1 VLASGQICSLH
12 IRNCYSLDIMQ
23 NEENQKPLRHWQL
36 GHEGEHRWPVA
47 IVVTLVI
54 ALQFSLSP
62 AFSLSFK
69 NQICILEA
77 VLLLIVV
84 AINPRRIS
92 SHIPSARFV
101 GLALT
106 WLMTL
111 SNTMSA
117 IKLIDAMISGE
128 ITNARQLLLSAGS
141 IWIMNI
147 VVFALW
153 YWELDRG
160 GPGKR
165 AEARKPFPDFMF
177 PQMSNPGFSP
187 SGWHP
192 TFFDYLYTSFTNASA
207 FSPTDVMPL
216 TRWAKMLMLIQS
228 LTALLMVGLVIAR
241 AVNILR

>member
-1 VLASGQICSLH
+1 MLLLVLG
-12 IRNCYSLDIMQ
+12 IMQ
-23 NEENQKPLRHWQL
+23 SEENPKPLQHWQR

-69 NQICILEA
+69 NEICILEA
-77 VLLLIVV
+77 ALLLIVI
-84 AINPRRIS
+84 AINPKRIS
-92 SHIPSARFV
+92 SHIPSARFT
-101 GLALT
+101 GLVLT
-106 WLMTL
+106 SVMTL
-111 SNTMSA
+111 SNTISA
-117 IKLIDAMISGE
+117 VKLIDAMISGE
-128 ITNARQLLLSAGS
+128 ITYAPDLLRSAGS
-141 IWIMNI
+141 IWLTNV

-177 PQMSNPGFSP
+177 PQMSDPDFSP
-187 SGWHP
+187 AGWHP

-228 LTALLMVGLVIAR
+228 ITALLIVGLVIAR

>member
-1 VLASGQICSLH
+1 MQI
-12 IRNCYSLDIMQ
+12 
-23 NEENQKPLRHWQL
+23 EENPKPLRHWQM

-47 IVVTLVI
+47 IVVILVI
-54 ALQFSLSP
+54 ALQFSLAPSL
-62 AFSLSFK
+62 ALSFK
-69 NQICILEA
+69 NEICVLEA

-84 AINPRRIS
+84 AINPKRIS
-92 SHIPSARFV
+92 SHIPSARFT
-101 GLALT
+101 GLILT

-111 SNTMSA
+111 SNTISA
-117 IKLIDAMISGE
+117 VKLIDAMITGE
-128 ITNARQLLLSAGS
+128 ITEASHLLRSAGS
-141 IWIMNI
+141 IWVTNV

-177 PQMSNPGFSP
+177 PQMSDPDFSP

-216 TRWAKMLMLIQS
+216 TRWAKMLMLVQS
-228 LTALLMVGLVIAR
+228 FTALLTVGLVIAR